1 MTTVTKR
8 DLVHEVSKKHNLS
21 QQRTAEVVNSFIA
34 CIAETLTEGKDVT
47 LRKFGT
53 FSLVVA
59 KAKKGRNPNQPDI
72 EISIPERATLK
83 FKPSE
88 ELKGAV
94 EKLAVK
100 SLKDKPKTTPQEEED

>member
-21 QQRTAEVVNSFIA
+21 QQRTAEIVNTFIG
-34 CIAETLTEGKDVT
+34 CIAETLAEGKDVT

-59 KAKKGRNPNQPDI
+59 KAKKGRNPNVPDV

-88 ELKGAV
+88 ELKESV
-94 EKLAVK
+94 EKLEVGAI
-100 SLKDKPKTTPQEEED
+100 KDRPKGGIQDDS